1 MSNFTMGTI
10 SGMGFAQA
18 QVHTNHSTSAEGT
31 SAVMYARVPLVLGIY
46 IFVPIQEIKHLIF
59 GQIAMKEI
67 GTNVNTRSRDIS
79 QGIRY

>member
-31 SAVMYARVPLVLGIY
+31 SAVMYARLPLISFHHRGFY
-46 IFVPIQEIKHLIF
+46 IL
-59 GQIAMKEI
+59 
-67 GTNVNTRSRDIS
+67 
-79 QGIRY
+79 